1 MIRQILKYKESSI
14 EKLRSLSETLEKP
27 SREGTCSLAFFGKNQ
42 TPRAF
47 NVLNISHTSSLIID
61 SGATDHM
68 THSSH
73 QFICYNPCPSNGKI
87 AIANGTLI
95 IVTGLGDILINKSL
109 TLRNVLLVPRLSTN
123 LISIN
128 KLA

>member
-1 MIRQILKYKESSI
+1 
-14 EKLRSLSETLEKP
+14 
-27 SREGTCSLAFFGKNQ
+27 
-42 TPRAF
+42 
-47 NVLNISHTSSLIID
+47 
-61 SGATDHM
+61 M